1 MASYSEYK
9 KNRKK
14 IFKVP
19 ISIKDLEYNPATKVA
34 LIVPFR
40 DLTTDGLRTKQ
51 LKVFIEHYTDYNIII
66 VEQSKDGKKFNRG
79 KLLNIGFKLASEA
92 NADAY
97 IFHDVDL
104 ISPKSLKGLYSTS
117 PEMPIHI
124 ANIWTEKYTF
134 PDFLGGIISFKK
146 EDYIKINGFPND
158 FWGWGGED
166 DAMYNRLV
174 ANEVPVLKPFSE
186 TPEDKIKGL
195 EHPSEGD
202 SPRTKNTEKQKNIL
216 KDLKSWRKNGL
227 NTLQYKL
234 IKQIDNRYIVK
245 I

>member
-1 MASYSEYK
+1 MISYTEYK

-19 ISIKDLEYNPATKVA
+19 ISIKDLEYNPSTNIA

-40 DLTTDGLRTKQ
+40 DPGDGLRTKQ
-51 LKVFIEHYTDYNIII
+51 LETFLEHYKGYKIII

-79 KLLNIGFKLASEA
+79 KLLNIGFKLAGDV
-92 NADAY
+92 DAY

-104 ISPKSLKGLYSTS
+104 ISPESLKPLYSTV

-134 PDFLGGIISFKK
+134 PDFLGGIISFNKK
-146 EDYIKINGFPND
+146 DYTKINGFPND

-174 ANEVPVLKPFSE
+174 SNDIPVLKPF
-186 TPEDKIKGL
+186 TDNPEDKIKGL

-202 SPRTKNTEKQKNIL
+202 SPKTKNTEKQKNIL
-216 KDLKSWRKNGL
+216 KDLKNWKNNGL
-227 NTLQYKL
+227 NNLKYKL
-234 IKQIDNRYIVK
+234 IKKTGNKYIVK